1 MEPIGHEGLGRL
13 LKLEDNLQTPHVVFS
28 HSDLEESKDLESGGT
43 ITIGKKFSLPPSPL
57 GLDSEKSPYLQLS
70 ENIAVIDN
78 AYSIKP
84 KKLVEIA
91 KEFRLEAG
99 YSRLLYAPAVE
110 PSQMPILAYLGVDV
124 FDDLNVE
131 LRSSTGWVLE
141 SGEWIKQNKQIE
153 DLFSHNRAELNRWI
167 LRIRNAISN
176 GKLRELV
183 ELTSLHNPRV
193 SQILHHSTSLLIAKG
208 ARVHSI
214 IRSNDLSLNH
224 PAILDFQDR
233 LSNYEPPAR
242 DMVLLILPCSA
253 RKPYFKSSSH
263 KRFFN
268 ALREV
273 DNYLALH
280 VVSVTSPLGLVP
292 RELEFCY
299 PAAHYDIAVTGQ
311 WSASEI
317 EMLRS
322 QLAKLNL
329 KQNYT
334 KAIVHAGSSSEIM
347 TELIKELGIDVVDTR
362 VEKPSSYEGL
372 EILQNIARMS
382 LSDVPLLNTRDR
394 AKGEAVGL
402 AKFQYGDNSNF
413 LVKSEISG
421 RMPYKLRCGDLAA
434 MSPVVGG
441 FGLTLKGGIEYSS
454 QGGPTIIAE
463 TFKLIGDLFAVGVKS
478 YEGSWNIGDQV
489 VIKQNDTVTGVGIAK
504 MMPEE
509 MIAMKR
515 GIAVEVRHHA

>member
-28 HSDLEESKDLESGGT
+28 HTDLAESKDLESGGS
-43 ITIGKKFSLPPSPL
+43 IRIGKTFDLPPSPL
-57 GLDSEKSPYLQLS
+57 GLDSDKSPYLQLS

-78 AYSIKP
+78 AYSIQP

-91 KEFRLEAG
+91 ADFRIEAG
-99 YSRLLYAPAVE
+99 HSRLLYAPAVE
-110 PSQMPILAYLGVDV
+110 PSQMPILVYLGVDV

-141 SGEWIKQNKQIE
+141 SGEWIKQNKQID
-153 DLFSHNRAELNRWI
+153 DLFEHNREELNRWI

-183 ELTSLHNPRV
+183 EMTSLHNPRV
-193 SQILHHSTSLLIAKG
+193 SQILHHSTSLLIEKG
-208 ARVHSI
+208 ARVHST

-224 PAILDFQDR
+224 PAILDFQNK
-233 LSNYEPPAR
+233 LSKYEPPAKN
-242 DMVLLILPCSA
+242 MVLLILPCSA

-268 ALREV
+268 TLREV
-273 DNYLALH
+273 DNHLALH

-299 PAAHYDIAVTGQ
+299 PAAHYDIAVTGK

-322 QLAKLNL
+322 QLLKLNPTEYY
-329 KQNYT
+329 N

-347 TELIKELGIDVVDTR
+347 TQLIKELGIDVVDTR
-362 VEKPSSYEGL
+362 VERPSSFEGL
-372 EILQNIARMS
+372 EVLQNIARMT
-382 LSDVPLLNTRDR
+382 LSDVPSLNTKER
-394 AKGEAVGL
+394 AKGEAKGL
-402 AKFQYGDNSNF
+402 AKFQYGDNADF
-413 LVKSEISG
+413 LVNSEISG

-441 FGLTLKGGIEYSS
+441 FGLTLKGGIEYSL
-454 QGGPTIIAE
+454 QDGPIIIAE
-463 TFKLIGDLFAVGVKS
+463 NFKLVGDLFAVGVKS
-478 YEGSWNIGDQV
+478 YKGNWNIGDQV
-489 VIKQNDTVTGVGIAK
+489 VIKQNDAVTAVGIAK
-504 MMPEE
+504 MVPEE
-509 MIAMKR
+509 MLSMKR

>member
-1 MEPIGHEGLGRL
+1 MEPIAHEGLGRL
-13 LKLEDNLQTPHVVFS
+13 LELENNLQTPHVVFS
-28 HSDLEESKDLESGGT
+28 HSDLEESEDLESGGT
-43 ITIGKKFSLPPSPL
+43 IKIGKVFNLPPSPL
-57 GLDSEKSPYLQLS
+57 GLDSEKAPYLQLS

-78 AYSIKP
+78 AYSIQP

-91 KEFRLEAG
+91 KHFRLEAG

-110 PSQMPILAYLGVDV
+110 PSQMPILAYLGVDI

-131 LRSSTGWVLE
+131 LRSSAGWVLE
-141 SGEWIKQNKQIE
+141 SGEWIKQNKQID
-153 DLFSHNRAELNRWI
+153 DLFSHNREELNRWM
-167 LRIRNAISN
+167 LRIRNAITN

-193 SQILHHSTSLLIAKG
+193 SQILHHSTSLLIERG
-208 ARVHSI
+208 ARIHSA
-214 IRSNDLSLNH
+214 IRSNNLSLNH
-224 PAILDFQDR
+224 PAILDFQFR
-233 LSNYEPPAR
+233 LSNYEPPAK

-292 RELEFCY
+292 KELEFCY
-299 PAAHYDIAVTGQ
+299 PAAHYDIAVTGE
-311 WSASEI
+311 WSASEV

-322 QLAKLNL
+322 QLNKLNIN
-329 KQNYT
+329 QNYS
-334 KAIVHAGSSSEIM
+334 KAIVHAGSSSKIM
-347 TELIKELGIDVVDTR
+347 TGLIKELGIDVVNTR

-372 EILQNIARMS
+372 EVLQNIARMS
-382 LSDVPLLNTRDR
+382 LNDVPILNTKDR
-394 AKGEAVGL
+394 AKGEAKGL
-402 AKFQYGDNSNF
+402 AKFQYGNSSKF
-413 LVKSEISG
+413 LINSEISG

-434 MSPVVGG
+434 MSSVVGG
-441 FGLTLKGGIEYSS
+441 FGLTLKGGIEYSLN
-454 QGGPTIIAE
+454 GGPTIIAE
-463 TFKLIGDLFAVGVKS
+463 DFKLIGDLFAVGVKS
-478 YEGSWNIGDQV
+478 YEGNWKIGDQV
-489 VIKQNDTVTGVGIAK
+489 VIKQADIVTGVGIAK

-509 MIAMKR
+509 MVSMKR
-515 GIAVEVRHHA
+515 GVAVEVRHHA